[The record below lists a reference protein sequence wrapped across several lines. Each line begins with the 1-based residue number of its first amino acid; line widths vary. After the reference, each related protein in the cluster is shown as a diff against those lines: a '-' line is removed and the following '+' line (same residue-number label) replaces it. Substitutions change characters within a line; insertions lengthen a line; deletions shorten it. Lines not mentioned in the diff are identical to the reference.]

1 MTNRE
6 MFEAIINGTITD
18 EVVEKATEELK
29 KLDERNAKRVE
40 RNAEKAKEN
49 KPLMDKLFSLLT
61 SEPATTATLAEAV
74 GLSTPKAS
82 PLLRKM
88 VEDEGEYASVRG
100 TEVKV
105 PKKGKQKAYYVAQ

>member
-6 MFEAIINGTITD
+6 MLEAVIANAITE
-18 EVVEKATEELK
+18 EVKEKATEELK

-49 KPLMDKLFSLLT
+49 KPIMDKLFSLLT
-61 SEPATTATLAEAV
+61 SEPATTTVLAEAV
-74 GLSTPKAS
+74 GISTPKAT

-88 VEDEGEYASVRG
+88 VEDEGEYASVRS

-105 PKKGKQKAYYVAQ
+105 PKKGKQRAYYIAQ

>member
-6 MFEAIINGTITD
+6 MYEAIINGTITD

-49 KPLMDKLFSLLT
+49 KPIMDALFALLT
-61 SEPATTATLAEAV
+61 GEPTTTAVLAEAV
-74 GLSTPKAS
+74 GISTPKAS

-88 VEDEGEYASVRG
+88 VEDEGEYAKVCV
-100 TEVKV
+100 TDVKV
-105 PKKGKQKAYYVAQ
+105 PKKGKQKGYYVV